1 MIEVNNMD
9 WQEIF
14 HNIKKE
20 HDFSEMESFL
30 EEEYQNKTIYP
41 DRENIYQAFDL
52 TPLDR
57 VKVVILGQDPYH
69 GPNQA
74 HGLAF
79 SVQPDAKFP
88 PSLRNIYK
96 ELEEDIGC
104 KREIP
109 HLQDWANEGVLLLNT
124 VLTVEAHKAHSHKD
138 IGWEIFTDE
147 IIKSVSRELDDV
159 VFVLWGKPAQSKIK
173 LIDTERHHIIQSVHP
188 SPLSAYRGFFGSKP
202 FSKTNEY
209 LTSNGKDPIKWC
221 GGDNL

>member
-1 MIEVNNMD
+1 MD

-20 HDFSEMESFL
+20 HAFSEMESFL

-104 KREIP
+104 KRETP

>member
-1 MIEVNNMD
+1 MD

-104 KREIP
+104 KRETP

-173 LIDTERHHIIQSVHP
+173 MIDTERHHIIQSVHP

>member
-1 MIEVNNMD
+1 MNNMD

>member
-104 KREIP
+104 KRETP

>member
-1 MIEVNNMD
+1 MD
-9 WQEIF
+9 WQQIF
-14 HNIKKE
+14 HKIKSK

-30 EEEYQNKTIYP
+30 EEAYKSKTIYP
-41 DRENIYQAFDL
+41 DRKNIYQAFDL
-52 TPLDR
+52 TPLES

-96 ELEEDIGC
+96 ELEDDIGC
-104 KREIP
+104 KRTTP
-109 HLQDWANEGVLLLNT
+109 HLQDWAKEGVLLLNT
-124 VLTVEAHKAHSHKD
+124 VLTVEAHQAHSHKN

-147 IIKSVSRELDDV
+147 IIKHVSSELEDV
-159 VFVLWGKPAQSKIK
+159 VFILWGKPAQSKIK

-209 LTSNGKDPIKWC
+209 LIASGKEPINWC
-221 GGDNL
+221 GGDI

>member
-1 MIEVNNMD
+1 MD
-9 WQEIF
+9 WQQIF
-14 HNIKKE
+14 HKIKSE

-30 EEEYQNKTIYP
+30 EEAYSSKTIYP

-52 TPLDR
+52 TPLEH

-96 ELEEDIGC
+96 ELEDDIGC
-104 KREIP
+104 KRTTP
-109 HLQDWANEGVLLLNT
+109 HLQDWAKEGVLLLNT
-124 VLTVEAHKAHSHKD
+124 ILTVEAHQAHSHKN

-147 IIKSVSRELDDV
+147 IIKHVSSAFEDV
-159 VFVLWGKPAQSKIK
+159 VFILWGKPAQSKIK

-209 LTSNGKDPIKWC
+209 LIASGKEPINWC
-221 GGDNL
+221 GGDI

>member
-69 GPNQA
+69 GPKQA

>member
-1 MIEVNNMD
+1 MNNMD

-69 GPNQA
+69 GPKQA